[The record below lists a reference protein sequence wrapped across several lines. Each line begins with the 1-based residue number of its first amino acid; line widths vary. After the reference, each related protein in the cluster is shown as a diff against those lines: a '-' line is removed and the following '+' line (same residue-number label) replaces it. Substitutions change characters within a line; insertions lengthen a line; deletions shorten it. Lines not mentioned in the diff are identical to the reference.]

1 MKRLEVKNL
10 HTIEELKREIR
21 ETKDGRY
28 SLSKKCIIK
37 KGGKKH
43 KRNRKDFTNN

>member
-21 ETKDGRY
+21 ETKDWRY

-37 KGGKKH
+37 RKEKAQ
-43 KRNRKDFTNN
+43 KRYKRVY

>member
-43 KRNRKDFTNN
+43 KRDTREFIS